1 MNSLAT
7 CPLCHPA
14 NETVLWRNDTLRVI
28 GVDGGLHPGLTR
40 VIWQD
45 HVKEMTDLPGAARAL
60 LMETVWRVEQT
71 QRDILRPDKVN
82 LAQLG
87 NMAPHVHWH
96 IIPRWAC
103 DSHFPEAIWAPAPLR
118 SPLEQQQWHARM
130 SQIEALVP
138 QYRAALATVL
148 SDHS

>member
-1 MNSLAT
+1 MSVLAG

-14 NETVLWRNDTLRVI
+14 NETVLWRNDMLRVI
-28 GVDGGLHPGLTR
+28 GVDDGMHPGFTR

-45 HVKEMTDLPGAARAL
+45 HVKEMTDLPAAARAV
-60 LMETVWRVEQT
+60 LMEVVCCVEQT
-71 QRDILRPDKVN
+71 QRDVLQPDKVN

-96 IIPRWAC
+96 VIPRWAC

-118 SPLEQQQWHARM
+118 STQAQQQWLARRA
-130 SQIEALVP
+130 QIEALVP
-138 QYRAALATVL
+138 QYRAQLDTAL
-148 SDHS
+148 SRYS